1 MPERGAERGA
11 IKRRV
16 GTAPPRRQS
25 SLVMW
30 MLFSSCGLTP
40 CHFRSRSPAVV
51 SMALAGG
58 PSDGYWQ
65 AQAAA
70 AQAERDRRLND
81 LCELEEREQIYARH
95 LAERDAE
102 LRKVRIDSAEALEA
116 QQQQAELKAEL
127 ALQRTAAFW
136 VARQASERQAAEARA
151 SAAESV
157 SAAATAATQRAESER
172 SRTQAELEALE
183 AESEALTLR
192 LEVMAETLSLV
203 AGRLDSMED
212 AMEAAEE
219 QAEINLQQTAAFW
232 LSRLDEARGAGT
244 AEAGAGA
251 AADAVAAA
259 KAEAKAAAAEAA
271 AVAKARL
278 ADRRVAAS
286 EAATREA
293 VRRAEAAAEAA
304 AAAAALRRETDV
316 QRVAAFWIGRID
328 EERAAAAA
336 AAAALRS
343 AGEAQQAL
351 AELRLAQLA
360 DARLGPDEAE
370 AP

>member
-1 MPERGAERGA
+1 MRAVLA
-11 IKRRV
+11 RRAQE
-16 GTAPPRRQS
+16 GCSSLRQS

-81 LCELEEREQIYARH
+81 LCELEEREQIYATH

-127 ALQRTAAFW
+127 ALQRTAGFW
-136 VARQASERQAAEARA
+136 VARQASERQAAEARV

-157 SAAATAATQRAESER
+157 SAAATAATQRAERER

-232 LSRLDEARGAGT
+232 LSRLEEARGAGT

-293 VRRAEAAAEAA
+293 VRRAEAAVEAA
-304 AAAAALRRETDV
+304 AAAAEL
-316 QRVAAFWIGRID
+316 
-328 EERAAAAA
+328 RAAAPAEDAAQTEEARQVPPEALAQVLAGAFAA
-336 AAAALRS
+336 APAA
-343 AGEAQQAL
+343 
-351 AELRLAQLA
+351 
-360 DARLGPDEAE
+360 DE
-370 AP
+370 PVPV

>member
-1 MPERGAERGA
+1 MPERSAELA
-11 IKRRV
+11 RRV
-16 GTAPPRRQS
+16 GGAAAERLRVLPAQS
-25 SLVMW
+25 SLQMW

-65 AQAAA
+65 VQAAA
-70 AQAERDRRLND
+70 AHAERDRRLND

-136 VARQASERQAAEARA
+136 VARQASERQAAEARV

-157 SAAATAATQRAESER
+157 SAAATAATQRAERER
-172 SRTQAELEALE
+172 SRTQAELEAIE

-244 AEAGAGA
+244 
-251 AADAVAAA
+251 
-259 KAEAKAAAAEAA
+259 AEAKAAAAEAA

-343 AGEAQQAL
+343 AAEAQQAL

-360 DARLGPDEAE
+360 DATLGPDEAE
-370 AP
+370 APSPSP